1 MKASDLF
8 IKALENEGVEYVFGI
23 PGEENLDL
31 LESLRTSS
39 IKLILTR
46 HEQAAGFMAA
56 TYGRLTGKAGVCLA
70 TLGPGATNFVTS
82 AAYAQLGGMP
92 MFMITGQKPVKV
104 SKQGHFQIV
113 DVVDMMKPLT
123 KFTRQ
128 IVSADNIPARVRESF
143 RRAEEERPG
152 ATHLELPEDIA
163 KRRDRCHRADREL
176 GIAARLPTTRPSP
189 AAVDAIRESKRPIL
203 MVGAGANR
211 KTSSKMLRDF
221 VEKLGIPF
229 FTTQMGKGV
238 LDETHPL
245 WLGNAALS
253 DGDFVHR
260 AIEHADCIINVGH
273 DVIEKP
279 PFFMRRGKRTV
290 IHVNLPDCRGR
301 HGLLPADRGR
311 RRHRQCDLAHQ
322 PAAREAGRTG
332 ISPTTTACASILIAH
347 LAKGADDA
355 RFPIYPVRMVA
366 DVRKAMP
373 DNGILC
379 LDNGMYKLWFARYY
393 RCTQPNTI
401 LLDNALAT
409 MGAGLPS
416 AIAAK
421 IVHPDR
427 KVVAVAGD
435 GGFMMN
441 SQEIET
447 AVRLKLDL
455 VVLLL
460 RDDAYGMIKWKQA
473 NMHFQ
478 NFGMDMGNPDFVR
491 YAESYGAHG
500 HRPEV
505 GRGVRPDAVE
515 VPRYARRAPDRPA
528 DRLLGQRPRAQPGNH
543 ASSAPSCRSRLAPRT
558 ESRRSRL
565 HPATRSDAM
574 LKPSYPYYL
583 ANVAEQPNTDLEV
596 TDKYLRQGRDARRA
610 GGCEGHRCGHRR
622 RGRGSRS
629 RCAISRRTSARPCSN
644 IASSAS
650 ASATTSWPWRC
661 ASKPASRSRMRAAKS
676 PA

>member
-8 IKALENEGVEYVFGI
+8 VKALENEGVRYVFGI

-31 LESLRTSS
+31 LESLRQSD
-39 IKLILTR
+39 IQLVLTR

-56 TYGRLTGKAGVCLA
+56 TYGRLTGRAGVCLA

-92 MFMITGQKPVKV
+92 MLMLTGQKPIKV

-123 KFTRQ
+123 KYTRQ
-128 IVSADNIPARVRESF
+128 VVSADNIPARVREAF

-163 KRRDRCHRADREL
+163 RDETDAIVLPASYHRRPVADDKAVHRAAE
-176 GIAARLPTTRPSP
+176 
-189 AAVDAIRESKRPIL
+189 AIRAAQRPIL
-203 MVGAGANR
+203 MIGAGANR
-211 KTSSKMLRDF
+211 KTSSKMLREF
-221 VEKLGIPF
+221 VDHLGIPF

-238 LDETHPL
+238 LDEHHPL

-260 AIEHADCIINVGH
+260 AIEHADCIVNVGH

-279 PFFMRRGKRTV
+279 PFFMRRGLRTV
-290 IHVNLPDCRGR
+290 IHVNYSSAEVDTVYFPQIEVIGDIANAVWRLRQALEAQAHWDFGYF
-301 HGLLPADRGR
+301 DTVR
-311 RRHRQCDLAHQ
+311 RNLD
-322 PAAREAGRTG
+322 
-332 ISPTTTACASILIAH
+332 AH
-347 LAKGADDA
+347 LAIGADDP

-366 DVRKAMP
+366 DVRRVMP
-373 DNGILC
+373 DDGILC

-393 RCTQPNTI
+393 RCRQPNTL

-421 IVHPDR
+421 IVHPNR

-447 AVRLKLDL
+447 AVRLGLDL
-455 VVLLL
+455 TVLLL

-473 NMHFQ
+473 HMHFP
-478 NFGMDMGNPDFVR
+478 NYGMDMGNPDFVR

-500 HRPEV
+500 HRPDSADAFAPLLKHCLDTP
-505 GRGVRPDAVE
+505 GVHLIDLPID
-515 VPRYARRAPDRPA
+515 YSD
-528 DRLLGQRPRAQPGNH
+528 NH
-543 ASSAPSCRSRLAPRT
+543 RVLNREIQEL
-558 ESRRSRL
+558 
-565 HPATRSDAM
+565 
-574 LKPSYPYYL
+574 
-583 ANVAEQPNTDLEV
+583 
-596 TDKYLRQGRDARRA
+596 
-610 GGCEGHRCGHRR
+610 
-622 RGRGSRS
+622 
-629 RCAISRRTSARPCSN
+629 SARL
-644 IASSAS
+644 
-650 ASATTSWPWRC
+650 
-661 ASKPASRSRMRAAKS
+661 
-676 PA
+676 